1 MKKVVIAD
9 HHPIVRKGISCILK
23 NDVNLSIVGIVDN
36 GSDLLILEVS
46 FSVLTVHCFAILLMQ
61 HPAIFV

>member
-36 GSDLLILEVS
+36 GSDLYKNLEEHKPDILIMEIE
-46 FSVLTVHCFAILLMQ
+46 FEI
-61 HPAIFV
+61 